1 MINDKE
7 FNYSSVSV
15 DDFADAVAE
24 VLHRKSYKEIVTFKE
39 IVAYAI
45 EEKRKNPT
53 IVSFVISVK
62 KNYEPQ
68 NENDKFII
76 IQGFL
81 DSKNKPISIDG
92 KDSESRILHTR
103 TSDKKFVEVL
113 DGAGTKIIK
122 L

>member
-103 TSDKKFVEVL
+103 TIDKKFVEVL